1 MRRFIIFGASKGL
14 GEAFVKAL
22 PEPGDQVWV
31 VSRTCPDS
39 LKLEDGVQRTW
50 IEADLAKPDA
60 ADRIAEALDGATLD
74 VFIYNVGVWESK
86 GFSDDY
92 DFEQDDPAEIASI
105 ININVT
111 SAITCIQK
119 LLPNLKQSEHANIF
133 FIGSTAGL
141 DHNNYTQVSFT
152 ASKFGLRGIANAVRE
167 HVKPY
172 GIGVTI
178 INPGEI
184 ATQIPLEAGV
194 EPVLSAY
201 NGAQIPLQDIV
212 SLVQCV
218 MNLSK
223 ASCVKEI
230 NIPSMLDSNA

>member
-1 MRRFIIFGASKGL
+1 MRRFIVFGASKGL

-22 PEPGDQVWV
+22 PVPGDHVWV
-31 VSRTCPDS
+31 VSRTYPDS

-50 IEADLAKPDA
+50 IEADLASPGA
-60 ADRIAEALDGATLD
+60 ASLIAETLSGATLD

-119 LLPNLKQSEHANIF
+119 LVPNLKQSEHANIF

-141 DHNNYTQVSFT
+141 DNNNYTQVSFT
-152 ASKFGLRGIANAVRE
+152 ASKFGLRGVANAVRE

-230 NIPSMLDSNA
+230 NIPSMLSPNA